1 MCCESPLPTTEQLSG
16 QPFLFSAGAEDCSS
30 GECDILPDPRSV
42 RRSSDIFRTTHLHSS
57 CMLWSDPGR
66 LVWLPRDMRCSQDVL
81 YPSVPHKG
89 WGVLKESDWAWWWF
103 TTDSDGPAG
112 SFQRWHDGKESQV
125 PTFKWGQEG
134 SWVYITD
141 CTFLHFTKT
150 GWSVLGTRVFL
161 WIIQSNHLA

>member
-1 MCCESPLPTTEQLSG
+1 MTSCLTLALREGAVTFSEPLIFIP
-16 QPFLFSAGAEDCSS
+16 PVRCGATQEGWYGCPVTW
-30 GECDILPDPRSV
+30 GL
-42 RRSSDIFRTTHLHSS
+42 
-57 CMLWSDPGR
+57 
-66 LVWLPRDMRCSQDVL
+66 CSQDAL

-89 WGVLKESDWAWWWF
+89 WGFLKGGDWAWWWF

-112 SFQRWHDGKESQV
+112 SFQRWHDSQESQV

-141 CTFLHFTKT
+141 CTFPHFTKT
-150 GWSVLGTRVFL
+150 GWSMLGTRVFL